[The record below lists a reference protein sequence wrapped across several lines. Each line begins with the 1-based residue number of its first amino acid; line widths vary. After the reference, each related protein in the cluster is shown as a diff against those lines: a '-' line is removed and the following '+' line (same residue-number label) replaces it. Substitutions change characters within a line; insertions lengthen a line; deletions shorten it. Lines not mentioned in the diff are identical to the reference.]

1 MPPFF
6 RILRPLLIAI
16 MFACIALSV
25 ATFLQTFAPTWSVTY
40 LVMCAFLISL
50 EAFFSARM
58 VKQYHMSGNEWWSF
72 RVAEWVVILFVVKL
86 LSYAA
91 PGWRALVADMARWQ
105 ADPTTI
111 FSLEYIVAVVLVGF
125 TWIGST
131 DIAGWLADLDQEP
144 AGPDFSPM
152 VSLGS
157 LQSLYFTGGVIIVA
171 MAGLTQVSLQA
182 ILQLDRPPVGGV
194 IANVLVYF
202 VVGLLLL
209 SQARLELLASRW
221 QASGVDVAPGI
232 KSRWAQLALAT
243 LAAIALVALLL
254 PTRYS
259 LGILDIVAVAIAIV
273 GNILLIIGYLLNVL
287 LFWLLSLLAA
297 LVGLFGQTPLPSP
310 AIAPALPV
318 FAPVTPRGPTP
329 DWVALV
335 RSILFWLAIYVIIGY
350 AVWQFVRSR
359 RGWWEALA
367 RLPVI
372 GWLMASLA
380 ALFAGLRAATTQ
392 ASEAIRHRLTR
403 PPAPAL
409 PPRRWLRLGGLSPR
423 ELLMYFYLSTAQRA
437 GQVGLPRAPSQT
449 AREYAAALREKL
461 PEGGEDVGTLSDAF
475 EVARYSAHPVG
486 KDATTTPRRSW
497 ERLKRVLRER
507 RGTGDSQSSEV
518 GGKPG
523 D

>member
-6 RILRPLLIAI
+6 RVLRPLLIAV
-16 MFACIALSV
+16 MFACIALSA
-25 ATFLQTFAPTWSVTY
+25 ATFFQTFAPTWSAAY
-40 LVMCAFLISL
+40 LVIGVFLISL

-58 VKQYHMSGNEWWSF
+58 VKQYRISGSEWWSF
-72 RVAEWVVILFVVKL
+72 RLAEWVVILFVIKL
-86 LSYAA
+86 LSYAV
-91 PGWRALVADMARWQ
+91 PGWRALVADMAKWQ

-111 FSLEYIVAVVLVGF
+111 FSLEYVAALVLVFF
-125 TWIGST
+125 TWMGST

-157 LQSLYFTGGVIIVA
+157 LQSLFFTGGVIIVV
-171 MAGLTQVSLQA
+171 MAGLTQVGLRAVLQ
-182 ILQLDRPPVGGV
+182 IDRPPVGGV
-194 IANVLVYF
+194 IANVLIYF

-232 KSRWAQLALAT
+232 KNRWAQLALAT

-259 LGILDIVAVAIAIV
+259 VSILDIVGIAIAIV
-273 GNILLIIGYLLNVL
+273 ANILLIIGYLLNLL
-287 LFWLLSLLAA
+287 LFWLLGLLAG
-297 LVGLFGQTPLPSP
+297 LMSLFGQAPLPSP
-310 AIAPALPV
+310 AAAPMLPT

-335 RSILFWLAIYVIIGY
+335 RSILFWVAIYAIVGY
-350 AVWQFVRSR
+350 AAWQFLRSR

-372 GWLMASLA
+372 GWFLTTLVALA
-380 ALFAGLRAATTQ
+380 ARLRGVTRQARAAV
-392 ASEAIRHRLTR
+392 RRRLAR
-403 PPAPAL
+403 PPAPTL
-409 PPRRWLRLGGLSPR
+409 PPHRWLRLGGLSPR

-437 GQVGLPRAPSQT
+437 GQAGLPREPSQT
-449 AREYAAALREKL
+449 AREYATTLRDKL
-461 PEGGEDVGTLSDAF
+461 SEGGEDVATLSDAF
-475 EVARYSAHPVG
+475 EVARYSAHPVD
-486 KDATTTPRRSW
+486 KDATATPRRSW
-497 ERLKRVLRER
+497 ERLKRVLRAR
-507 RGTGDSQSSEV
+507 RGAEDSRQ
-518 GGKPG
+518 
-523 D
+523 

>member
-6 RILRPLLIAI
+6 RVLRPLLIAS

-25 ATFLQTFAPTWSVTY
+25 ATFLQTFAPTWSATY
-40 LVMCAFLISL
+40 LVACVFFISL

-58 VKQYHMSGNEWWSF
+58 VKQYRISGNEWWSF
-72 RVAEWVVILFVVKL
+72 RIAEWVVILFVVKL

-91 PGWRALVADMARWQ
+91 PGWHALIDDMAKWQ
-105 ADPTTI
+105 ADPTAI
-111 FSLEYIVAVVLVGF
+111 LSLEYIITLVLVGF

-131 DIAGWLADLDQEP
+131 DIAGWLANLDQEP
-144 AGPDFSPM
+144 VGPDFSPM

-157 LQSLYFTGGVIIVA
+157 LQSLFFTGGVIIVT
-171 MAGLTQVSLQA
+171 MAGLTQVSLQS
-182 ILQLDRPPVGGV
+182 ILQMDRPPVGGI

-232 KSRWAQLALAT
+232 QSRWAQLALAT

-259 LGILDIVAVAIAIV
+259 LGILDIAGVAIAIV
-273 GNILLIIGYLLNVL
+273 GNILLIIGYLLNLL
-287 LFWLLSLLAA
+287 LFWLLSLLVA
-297 LVGLFGQTPLPSP
+297 LMGLFGQAPLPSP
-310 AIAPALPV
+310 AAAPALPM

-335 RSILFWLAIYVIIGY
+335 RSILFWASLYVIIGY

-372 GWLMASLA
+372 GWLMANLA

-392 ASEAIRHRLTR
+392 ASAVVRRRLAR
-403 PPAPAL
+403 PPAPVL

-423 ELLMYFYLSTAQRA
+423 ELLMYFYLSTVQRA
-437 GQVGLPRAPSQT
+437 GQAGLPRAPSQT
-449 AREYAAALREKL
+449 AREYAATLREKL

-475 EVARYSAHPVG
+475 EVARYSGRPVA
-486 KDATTTPRRSW
+486 KDDTATPRRSW

-507 RGTGDSQSSEV
+507 RTGSGE
-518 GGKPG
+518 
-523 D
+523 